1 MDNPS
6 DLLPESTSGDRLNTW
21 VAVLVAVLASFMAVT
36 KVKDDNIV
44 QAMLQA
50 KSDAVDTWS
59 EYQSKSIKHHLVEL
73 GRSQAIVL
81 RSTVA
86 QNAKAKWD
94 EQLKYYES
102 EISRYKNEEEG
113 LKSKAREF
121 EKQYDTLN
129 FRDDQFDLSD
139 AVLSVSIATL
149 AMTALTRKRW
159 LLWMSLAFGAFGV
172 VMGLAGLLGLSIHPN
187 WIIKLLT

>member
-6 DLLPESTSGDRLNTW
+6 DLLPESTSRDRLNTW
-21 VAVLVAVLASFMAVT
+21 VAVFVALFATFMAVT

-59 EYQSKSIKHHLVEL
+59 EYQAKRIKHHLLEL
-73 GRSQAIVL
+73 GRDQAIVW
-81 RSTVA
+81 RSTVVQHA
-86 QNAKAKWD
+86 RSKWD
-94 EQLKYYES
+94 EQVKHYES
-102 EISRYKNEEEG
+102 EISRYKNEEEE
-113 LKSKAREF
+113 LKGKAREF
-121 EKQYDTLN
+121 ENQYNALN

-149 AMTALTRKRW
+149 AMTSLTRKRW
-159 LLWMSLAFGAFGV
+159 LLWISMVFGAFGV
-172 VMGLAGLLGLSIHPN
+172 VMGTAGLLGMGIHPN
-187 WIIKLLT
+187 WLIKLLS